1 MYRIS
6 QSSPPGRCG
15 DAAGAECPAMQ
26 LRAVAPTVWEGVPAC
41 TGDSVQCPVLPRY
54 RLRRVRSRRGRLV
67 RDPIESCC
75 AVEQGRGLRWSL
87 SSCPAHERETLPP
100 RTLRIDVPLSCCE
113 MDARSFGHHCRV
125 AVRCPVGDAVG
136 GVRGHERGL
145 RQFDPA
151 AQADACEPSP
161 DTTGERVP
169 PGRLC
174 RGCPLG
180 IARLLRVPDVV
191 PGFVRLPC
199 GRS

>member
-54 RLRRVRSRRGRLV
+54 QLRRVRSRRGRLV
-67 RDPIESCC
+67 SDPIESCC

-87 SSCPAHERETLPP
+87 SSCPADERETLPP
-100 RTLRIDVPLSCCE
+100 RTLRIDVPPSCCE
-113 MDARSFGHHCRV
+113 MDARSFGHLSRV
-125 AVRCPVGDAVG
+125 AVRLPGWRCGWWCARPRARPAPVRLGCTSGSLRTVSWYDG
-136 GVRGHERGL
+136 GEG
-145 RQFDPA
+145 A
-151 AQADACEPSP
+151 S
-161 DTTGERVP
+161 GEAF
-169 PGRLC
+169 

-180 IARLLRVPDVV
+180 TSRLLRVPGAV
-191 PGFVRLPC
+191 PDFVRLLC